1 MLVSLFVVVLVVVAL
16 SQGAYI
22 YNLKT
27 ESKVL
32 NKKIHELDCSNWRN
46 SIDLQRSERKNTEL
60 SVKLRK
66 KTKELEDMKKNP
78 KQTTIFDYIENG
90 KCKENKVPTFDE
102 FMEKA
107 TREYYEEGGYKSI
120 PGMENMTPE
129 EAKNLGKNK

>member
-1 MLVSLFVVVLVVVAL
+1 MLVILFVVVLVVAL
-16 SQGAYI
+16 SQGVYI

-32 NKKIHELDCSNWRN
+32 RNRIKDLDNSNWRN
-46 SIDLQRSERKNTEL
+46 IRDLQNTERKNVEL
-60 SVKLRK
+60 TVKLRN

-90 KCKENKVPTFDE
+90 KYKENKVPTFDE
-102 FMEKA
+102 LMEKA

>member
-1 MLVSLFVVVLVVVAL
+1 MLVILFVVVLVVAL
-16 SQGAYI
+16 SEGAYI

-32 NKKIHELDCSNWRN
+32 NNRIHDLDCSNWRN
-46 SIDLQRSERKNTEL
+46 VRDLQRSERKNTEL
-60 SVKLRK
+60 SVKLRN

-78 KQTTIFDYIENG
+78 KQTTIFDFIENG
-90 KCKENKVPTFDE
+90 KYKENKVPTFDE
-102 FMEKA
+102 LMEKA

-120 PGMENMTPE
+120 PGMEHMTPE